1 MGGRQAFRL
10 LIVGKSGS
18 GKSALALA
26 WEVMWRRPQARG
38 DGPEGQVCPRCETTW
53 PWWPSPWLP
62 GPGGSRG
69 GPAKLEV
76 R

>member
-18 GKSALALA
+18 GKCALA
-26 WEVMWRRPQARG
+26 WEVMWRKPHARG
-38 DGPEGQVCPRCETTW
+38 DGPAAQVCPRCETAR
-53 PWWPSPWLP
+53 PWWPSPWPP
-62 GPGGSRG
+62 GLGGSCG
-69 GPAKLEV
+69 GPTKLEV

>member
-18 GKSALALA
+18 GKSAIA
-26 WEVMWRRPQARG
+26 WEVIWRRPHARG
-38 DGPEGQVCPRCETTW
+38 DGPAAQVCPRCETTR
-53 PWWPSPWLP
+53 PWWPLPWLL
-62 GPGGSRG
+62 GLGGSCG
-69 GPAKLEV
+69 GPTKLEV